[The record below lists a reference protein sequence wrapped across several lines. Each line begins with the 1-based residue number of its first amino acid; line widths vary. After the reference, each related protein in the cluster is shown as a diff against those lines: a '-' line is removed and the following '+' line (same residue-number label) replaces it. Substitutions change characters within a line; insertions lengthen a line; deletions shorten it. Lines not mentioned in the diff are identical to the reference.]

1 MDVSCVHA
9 GRVDRLGLLSG
20 SRRSQNSTAFPE
32 APELLIFVRADEVAG
47 DLAVAGHSDG
57 LALARI

>member
-1 MDVSCVHA
+1 MRDA
-9 GRVDRLGLLSG
+9 WIASG
-20 SRRSQNSTAFPE
+20 FSRAARRSQNSTAFPE